1 MEAREVPRI
10 LEVFA
15 RIGLA
20 GSPVLSSHS
29 DSLTP

>member
-10 LEVFA
+10 FEVFA
-15 RIGLA
+15 RVSLA
-20 GSPVLSSHS
+20 GFPVLSSHS